1 MAARNGILPIMA
13 LATVALIWIGAY
25 LIASIPFGVVV
36 ARLRGVDIRKAGSG
50 NIGATN
56 VGRVLG
62 RKWGLLVL
70 LLDAMKGALPMFA
83 TGWAAAH
90 ATIPD
95 WGPATP
101 NLMRLGTGI
110 ACVIGSVAPIYLG
123 FRGGKAVAT
132 SLGLLLAAPHL
143 TVAAMIAF
151 GGWLLVRFTS
161 GYVSLAS
168 VVAALLLPIA
178 TWAMGHFRGWPLREE
193 YPLLILTGAIALIVI
208 VRHRGNLARLA
219 AGTEPRAGADRKP

>member
-1 MAARNGILPIMA
+1 MA
-13 LATVALIWIGAY
+13 LVTVVLIWLGAY
-25 LIASIPFGVVV
+25 LVASIPFGVVV

-70 LLDAMKGALPMFA
+70 ALDALKGAMPMLA
-83 TGWAAAH
+83 TSWAASH

-101 NLMRLGTGI
+101 NLMRLVTGI
-110 ACVIGSVAPIYLG
+110 ACVAGSIAPIYLG

-132 SLGLLLAAPHL
+132 SLGLLLATPHL
-143 TVAAMIAF
+143 TFAALIAF
-151 GGWLLVRFTS
+151 VGWAVVRFAS

-168 VVAALLLPIA
+168 VVAAILLPIA
-178 TWAMGHFRGWPLREE
+178 TWGLGCFRGWPLREE
-193 YPLLILTGAIALIVI
+193 YPLLILTGAVAMIVI

-219 AGTEPRAGADRKP
+219 AGTEPRAGSDRKS